1 MLSSQYLRRIATCF
15 IILGGMILSGSAL
28 SAELRWRSQPFQ
40 YNAENQK
47 LSVLLREFA
56 ASQNVPAVIA
66 PELDATVNAKFNLP
80 PAKMMELLS
89 ATFGLIWYYD
99 GSILYVYPAAAAKS
113 ELVRA
118 SGPRAADLIASLEKL
133 KIYDPRFPIII
144 DNQQNTLLV
153 SGPPRY
159 VDMVLNLARVVDE
172 NAGRKGTAEIRVFPL
187 KYAWAADTKFSYGGQ
202 EIVFPGMVQTLRDM
216 FEVRGGGGGAK
227 PAPKQSSSS
236 GTLQSLAKLSGTGL
250 KIEAPESVASIV
262 QDVTKG
268 GGSSGGGA
276 DFFDGGLPRFRADSR
291 MNAILIRD
299 LPERMYQYE
308 KLIPQLDTK
317 PGIIEIEAQI
327 VEISGDALEEL
338 GVEWRAS
345 KPGTYDLQ
353 LGAGRLPQLREETS
367 TGTGAPFATTQDDQL
382 TPSGALM
389 TLISGDA
396 KRFLTAR
403 INALTQ
409 NGSAKYLARPKV
421 ITLDNVE
428 ALLDS
433 SSNYYV
439 RVAGNLEV
447 GLFNVTVGTSLR
459 VTPLIVNEGESRRI
473 KMAVRIEDGA
483 TLPNQG
489 VDQIPATRKS
499 TIGTQTFI
507 AEGQSLLIAGYSE
520 ERDSQN
526 TSGVPGLSKL
536 PGIGALFRTN
546 TDTHNRSERLF
557 MITPRIVMQ

>member
-1 MLSSQYLRRIATCF
+1 
-15 IILGGMILSGSAL
+15 
-28 SAELRWRSQPFQ
+28 
-40 YNAENQK
+40 
-47 LSVLLREFA
+47 
-56 ASQNVPAVIA
+56 
-66 PELDATVNAKFNLP
+66 
-80 PAKMMELLS
+80 
-89 ATFGLIWYYD
+89 
-99 GSILYVYPAAAAKS
+99 
-113 ELVRA
+113 
-118 SGPRAADLIASLEKL
+118 
-133 KIYDPRFPIII
+133 
-144 DNQQNTLLV
+144 
-153 SGPPRY
+153 
-159 VDMVLNLARVVDE
+159 
-172 NAGRKGTAEIRVFPL
+172 
-187 KYAWAADTKFSYGGQ
+187 
-202 EIVFPGMVQTLRDM
+202 
-216 FEVRGGGGGAK
+216 
-227 PAPKQSSSS
+227 
-236 GTLQSLAKLSGTGL
+236 
-250 KIEAPESVASIV
+250 
-262 QDVTKG
+262 
-268 GGSSGGGA
+268 
-276 DFFDGGLPRFRADSR
+276 
-291 MNAILIRD
+291 MNAVLIRD

-353 LGAGRLPQLREETS
+353 FGGGKLPQLREGTS
-367 TGTGAPFATTQDDQL
+367 TGTSAPFPNAADSQL
-382 TPSGALM
+382 TPAGALV

-396 KRFLTAR
+396 ARFLTAR

-421 ITLDNVE
+421 VTLDNVE

-459 VTPLIVNEGESRRI
+459 VTPLIVNEGDTRRI

-499 TIGTQTFI
+499 TIGTQTFVT
-507 AEGQSLLIAGYSE
+507 EGQSLLIAGYSE
-520 ERDSQN
+520 ETDSQN

-536 PGIGALFRTN
+536 PGLGALFRSN
-546 TDTHNRSERLF
+546 TDTHKRTERLF
-557 MITPRIVMQ
+557 MITPRIVAQ